1 MTLFLA
7 QRSMT
12 SCCHLLVSGAALGI
26 ALEQAHLRGGD
37 VGSFNLLAA
46 QRASWHFP
54 GNSRF

>member
-1 MTLFLA
+1 LPIARRATFDD
-7 QRSMT
+7 QRWHFS
-12 SCCHLLVSGAALGI
+12 VSGEALGI

-46 QRASWHFP
+46 QRARWHFP